1 MILQKSR
8 KQWLYYLTYPVV
20 PKFFWPVLK
29 NNQIQLRTGWL
40 KNQIK
45 AVMEVTALSVNKLNM
60 DGSLQV
66 QTKKMLTQ
74 FWIIWVFT
82 LFYNFT
88 I

>member
-1 MILQKSR
+1 M
-8 KQWLYYLTYPVV
+8 
-20 PKFFWPVLK
+20 
-29 NNQIQLRTGWL
+29 
-40 KNQIK
+40 K
-45 AVMEVTALSVNKLNM
+45 AVMEVTALSVNKLNI

-66 QTKKMLTQ
+66 LAKKMLTQ

>member
-1 MILQKSR
+1 
-8 KQWLYYLTYPVV
+8 
-20 PKFFWPVLK
+20 
-29 NNQIQLRTGWL
+29 
-40 KNQIK
+40 
-45 AVMEVTALSVNKLNM
+45 MEVTALSVNKLNI

-66 QTKKMLTQ
+66 LAKKMLTQ